1 MKVLNEIKMEYPN
14 LTSVLYD
21 RIKRCLNYN
30 KSEYNIMNFQFF
42 K

>member
-21 RIKRCLNYN
+21 RIKRYLNYN
-30 KSEYNIMNFQFF
+30 KSEYNTANDLN
-42 K
+42 